1 MLTLP
6 PALLPPDFLLVSPH
20 FCYLSLP
27 PWWLQVE
34 DRLVRGNSSLADGW
48 MDGWMDACELSATA
62 SPVSQQSQKTAN
74 RIELNCFLRWD
85 GTGPDSD

>member
-1 MLTLP
+1 
-6 PALLPPDFLLVSPH
+6 
-20 FCYLSLP
+20 
-27 PWWLQVE
+27 
-34 DRLVRGNSSLADGW
+34 

-85 GTGPDSD
+85 GTGPDSDWKVLILEKDGWLFPRNKYKRDS